1 MLRKYTRYVYHN
13 SDLDTALYCVFTKM
27 DELDTLQEISK

>member
-1 MLRKYTRYVYHN
+1 MLRKYTKYMDHN

-27 DELDTLQEISK
+27 NELDTLQEISK